1 MIIWTLLA
9 GLYALHLL
17 LKLHWITTLVIG
29 AYLLLR
35 LPHHRK
41 LYRKKQE
48 EVQRFGEVSE
58 YMDTLLYAF
67 AKEEKVE
74 SALLDTEATMMDG
87 SMRELVREAVDH
99 LHMTFDDSD
108 VMRDSLRIIE
118 REYNCKR
125 MENIH
130 AFMVHVEQ
138 YGGAIA
144 RSVDLL
150 LEDKSR
156 WEKRIHFAQSE
167 RNKMFVDIVLSIAAS
182 LMICGIILYLPVMD
196 IDISGNVIAQVLTVA
211 VVVLDD
217 WIFSRGQKYL
227 AVDWLTLD
235 IGTGPEEEK
244 KIREYY
250 EYNEKKDRRLSILL
264 CAGTG
269 VATAV
274 CFWLGKEAFGAVGLL
289 LMVLMANQHKVGRH
303 LARKN
308 LTGCIKCAFP
318 EWLMDMILLLQSE
331 NVQVA
336 LQKSLENAPGILARD
351 LQLLVDRLEMEP
363 ESAEPYH
370 TFMQEF
376 RIPEVHAAMS
386 MLFSLSIGNSGRA
399 ERQISELIEQN
410 LEMLDTVE
418 KERLHDKSSGM
429 YLLFLAPVMTASMK
443 LVVDMALFM
452 LSFLS
457 GTGITG

>member
-1 MIIWTLLA
+1 
-9 GLYALHLL
+9 
-17 LKLHWITTLVIG
+17 
-29 AYLLLR
+29 
-35 LPHHRK
+35 
-41 LYRKKQE
+41 
-48 EVQRFGEVSE
+48 
-58 YMDTLLYAF
+58 
-67 AKEEKVE
+67 
-74 SALLDTEATMMDG
+74 
-87 SMRELVREAVDH
+87 
-99 LHMTFDDSD
+99 
-108 VMRDSLRIIE
+108 
-118 REYNCKR
+118 

-130 AFMVHVEQ
+130 AFMVQVEQ

-144 RSVDLL
+144 RPVDLL

-156 WEKRIHFAQSE
+156 WVKRIQLAQAE

-182 LMICGIILYLPVMD
+182 LMICGIILYLPVMN
-196 IDISGNVIAQVLTVA
+196 IDISGNVIAQVLTVV

-217 WIFSRGQKYL
+217 WIFSRAQKYL
-227 AVDWLTLD
+227 AVDWLTMD

-250 EYNEKKDRRLSILL
+250 RYNERKDRRLSILL

-269 VATAV
+269 IVTAV
-274 CFWLGKEAFGAVGLL
+274 CFCLGKKAFGAVGLL
-289 LMVLMANQHKVGRH
+289 LMVLMANQHRVGRH

-308 LTGCIKCAFP
+308 LIKSIKCAFP

-336 LQKSLENAPGILARD
+336 LQKSQANAPGILQQD
-351 LQLLVDRLEMEP
+351 LQLLTDRLELEP

-370 TFMQEF
+370 AFMQEF

-386 MLFSLSIGNSGRA
+386 MLFSLSIGSSGRA
-399 ERQISELIEQN
+399 ERQISELIARN
-410 LEMLDTVE
+410 LEMLDAVE

-429 YLLFLAPVMTASMK
+429 YLLFLAPVVTASMK

>member
-1 MIIWTLLA
+1 M
-9 GLYALHLL
+9 
-17 LKLHWITTLVIG
+17 
-29 AYLLLR
+29 
-35 LPHHRK
+35 
-41 LYRKKQE
+41 
-48 EVQRFGEVSE
+48 
-58 YMDTLLYAF
+58 
-67 AKEEKVE
+67 
-74 SALLDTEATMMDG
+74 
-87 SMRELVREAVDH
+87 
-99 LHMTFDDSD
+99 
-108 VMRDSLRIIE
+108 
-118 REYNCKR
+118 
-125 MENIH
+125 
-130 AFMVHVEQ
+130 
-138 YGGAIA
+138 
-144 RSVDLL
+144 
-150 LEDKSR
+150 
-156 WEKRIHFAQSE
+156 
-167 RNKMFVDIVLSIAAS
+167 
-182 LMICGIILYLPVMD
+182 
-196 IDISGNVIAQVLTVA
+196 
-211 VVVLDD
+211 
-217 WIFSRGQKYL
+217 
-227 AVDWLTLD
+227 
-235 IGTGPEEEK
+235 
-244 KIREYY
+244 
-250 EYNEKKDRRLSILL
+250 
-264 CAGTG
+264 G

-274 CFWLGKEAFGAVGLL
+274 CFWLGKEAFGAAGLL

-308 LTGCIKCAFP
+308 LTGSIKCAFP